1 MKSRTLMVALVAAL
15 LLVMFVAA
23 ATAVAEEP
31 YSGGTVAETTIT
43 PRIIVTAEG
52 LSVAFT
58 AAGTSD
64 PCNWDFGDDA
74 TGTGSPATHTYAAE
88 GTYDITAT
96 CGALVLARTVSFAK
110 GLNFTGFESALWG
123 AVALVLILGG
133 AAVVF
138 ATRRRR
144 RADRHL
150 ET

>member
-1 MKSRTLMVALVAAL
+1 MKSRTLTVVLSAAL
-15 LLVMFVAA
+15 LLVMLFAG
-23 ATAVAEEP
+23 TAVAEEP

-43 PRIIVTAEG
+43 PRIVVTAEG

-58 AAGTSD
+58 AAGTSE
-64 PCNWDFGDDA
+64 PCTWEFGDDS

-88 GTYDITAT
+88 GSYDITAT

-123 AVALVLILGG
+123 AVALVLIIGG

-144 RADRHL
+144 LADRHL

>member
-1 MKSRTLMVALVAAL
+1 MVILFAVTAL
-15 LLVMFVAA
+15 
-23 ATAVAEEP
+23 AEEP
-31 YSGGTVAETTIT
+31 YSGGTVTETTIT
-43 PRIIVTAEG
+43 PRIVVTAEG

-64 PCNWDFGDDA
+64 SCTWDFGDDT

-110 GLNFTGFESALWG
+110 GLNFTGFESGLLGGIAL
-123 AVALVLILGG
+123 LLIIGG
-133 AAVVF
+133 AAAVF
-138 ATRRRR
+138 ASRRRR
-144 RADRHL
+144 RADRRL